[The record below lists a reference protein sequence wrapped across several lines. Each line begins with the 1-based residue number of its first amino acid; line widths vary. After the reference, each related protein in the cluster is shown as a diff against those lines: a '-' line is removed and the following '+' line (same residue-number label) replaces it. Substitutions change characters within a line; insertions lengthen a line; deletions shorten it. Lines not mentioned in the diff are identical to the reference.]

1 MKYGKKNEI
10 KLDPLKYNLMLIGES
25 GIGKTTIIKEYCEKL
40 TGQDGYMFL
49 EIGKEDGADCING
62 INYLSCPEWDM
73 DYDEDTNEIGFATYI
88 DDVIENRTTD
98 YKDLKVIVIDTADEL
113 FAIAEPEVI
122 RLHNKENPMKK
133 VSSINGAM
141 GGFGAGMDKAIE
153 IVLDKLWSLKKVGV
167 SFIIIGH
174 TKMRNVTD
182 PVTGEDYLQL
192 TTNMTQKY
200 FNSLK
205 TKVHILGV
213 ASIDREIIKQK
224 TGKKNVV
231 TKKDIEKGVVKSETR
246 KITFRDDNYVIDS
259 KSRMNNVMDSIPFDC
274 NELINAIKSAIES
287 EYSKSGKSLDEGK
300 KEQAKEEAKAMER
313 VAESEAQSKDT
324 ALLKS
329 KITVI
334 KGFCVSNKGNIEAI
348 KPILD
353 KIKEL
358 GYDTPKEIDSIEAA
372 DEVLELISL
381 KGE

>member
-141 GGFGAGMDKAIE
+141 GGFGAGMDKTIE

-274 NELINAIKSAIES
+274 DELINAIKSAIES

-313 VAESEAQSKDT
+313 VAESETQSKDT